1 MAKTNVKIEVPGNS
15 PDALIA
21 LGEKIDKKNTEL
33 DGESPLRSLNMTAL
47 KDGLSVA
54 KTKKEQAREL
64 RRQAEKLNEE
74 ADLALGLGKTQNSK
88 TPDTVLNIITAA
100 RDVLL
105 GINRGKEEALGDWGF
120 KVVSGSAAKKITT
133 AKTTGK

>member
-1 MAKTNVKIEVPGNS
+1 MAKTNVKIDVPGNS

-33 DGESPLRSLNMTAL
+33 AAESPLKSLNMTAL
-47 KDGLSVA
+47 KAGLATA
-54 KTKKEQAREL
+54 KAKKEHAREL
-64 RRQAEKLNEE
+64 HKEAEKLNEE
-74 ADLALGLGKTQNSK
+74 ADLALGISKTQNSK

-105 GINRGKEEALGDWGF
+105 GINRGREEALSDWGF
-120 KVVSGSAAKKITT
+120 KVVSGSSAKKNGI
-133 AKTTGK
+133 AKISGK

>member
-33 DGESPLRSLNMTAL
+33 AGDSPLRSLKMTAL

-120 KVVSGSAAKKITT
+120 KVVSGSSAKNTT